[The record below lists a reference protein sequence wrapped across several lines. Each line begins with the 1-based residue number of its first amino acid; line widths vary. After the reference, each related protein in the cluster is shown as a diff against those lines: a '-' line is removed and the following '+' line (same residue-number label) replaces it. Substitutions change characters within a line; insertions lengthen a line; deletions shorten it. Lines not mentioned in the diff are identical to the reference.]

1 MGGVGMEIG
10 LLDESYIDEYFI
22 NGSYNDSYNGSLLF
36 PDLPYYLTFNE
47 DSVREVV
54 LYSLMFVLAAAGNI
68 PVFVTL
74 LRNRHRKSR
83 VNLMILH
90 LAIADLIVTFVMIP
104 LEIAWR
110 ITVQWVAGN
119 AACKILLYM
128 RAFGPYLSST
138 VLVCISLDRY
148 FAILYPLKVNDAQ
161 RRGKIMLGL
170 AWAISI
176 LCSIPQSVIFH
187 VETHPEYPQFIQC
200 VSFNFFPTV
209 YHKMAYNIFCLL
221 AVYGVPLSVI
231 IFCYSRILWE
241 ISRRSR
247 DTDVSFL
254 LADLTQQPQYR
265 RRLCLRRSDIAQME
279 RARARTLRMTIIIV
293 LTFFWCWTPYVVM
306 VLWYLFDPESADKV
320 DSRVQ
325 SSLFMFAVS
334 NSCVN
339 PLVYGSYVL
348 NFKDVFAKCCCKR
361 PTGINASMSHTQIT
375 TPAKKVH
382 FEGIQRDVSIHLN
395 MNGTGTYPVLI
406 DDVDIK
412 DQSFPKFDIR
422 PFRYSSSLNKLYS
435 KEYYGTN
442 SSQKVEVIIHSLDH

>member
-10 LLDESYIDEYFI
+10 MVEETYLDEYFL
-22 NGSYNDSYNGSLLF
+22 NDTNDTYNGTLVF

-54 LYSLMFVLAAAGNI
+54 LYSLMFVLAATGNI

-170 AWAISI
+170 AWTTSI

-187 VETHPEYPQFIQC
+187 VETHPEYPQFVQC
-200 VSFNFFPTV
+200 VSFNFFPTL

-247 DTDVSFL
+247 DTD
-254 LADLTQQPQYR
+254 ADLTQEPHYR
-265 RRLCLRRSDIAQME
+265 RRLCLRRSDIAHME

-348 NFKDVFAKCCCKR
+348 NFKEVFAKCCCKSS
-361 PTGINASMSHTQIT
+361 TGINASMSHTQIT

-382 FEGIQRDVSIHLN
+382 FGENIQRDVSVHLN

-406 DDVDIK
+406 DDIEVK
-412 DQSFPKFDIR
+412 DPPFPTADVQ
-422 PFRYSSSLNKLYS
+422 PCLYNSSSNKLCSNDIYEAS
-435 KEYYGTN
+435 T
-442 SSQKVEVIIHSLDH
+442 SQKVEVIIHSLDH